1 MQNYEL
7 ELLALEQRK
16 LEILEQQHLQQQQNQ
31 AFAEDL
37 GQKVLAKIVARSL
50 INVFFG

>member
-31 AFAEDL
+31 AFAEDV
-37 GQKVLAKIVARSL
+37 GQRVIGKLLARSL
-50 INVFFG
+50 FNALFR